1 MERRKDDKGRV
12 LKEGESQ
19 RKDGTYQYRW
29 TDGTG
34 KRNTV
39 YAGDLKT
46 LREKE
51 KEINKSKAFSLK
63 YAAGTATVIELA
75 IQYNDIKKNALRR
88 KTRYNN
94 SLYLKWLSSDEI
106 CKKQIKDVTA
116 FDAKSWAKRLH
127 EEQGKSYKTI
137 DREKAFIQV
146 AFEMAVNDRRIL
158 SNPFSFKLSSI
169 VPNNQKHRK
178 PLTDSEYDS
187 IIKYVKG
194 SVPYRKYLDIII
206 VLHETG
212 IRVGEL
218 CGLTIPD
225 IDFDNGYININK
237 QLVGSNANGVYIEKT
252 KTEAGNRI
260 IPMTLSARQSFY
272 NIIETRPKL
281 EEEPV
286 IDGVSGFLFINRNGH
301 PRPPWDIA
309 SIFKHLRGRYEKV
322 MGEPAPLITPHVLR
336 HTFCTNMIKRGMN
349 VKEVQYLMGHS
360 TCNVTLDVYAHAN
373 VKEIASKLHIM

>member
-19 RKDGTYQYRW
+19 RKDGMYQYRW

-106 CKKQIKDVTA
+106 CKKQIKDVTI

-127 EEQGKSYKTI
+127 EEQGKSYNTI
-137 DREKAFIQV
+137 DREKAFIQG

-169 VPNNQKHRK
+169 VPNNQKRRK

-286 IDGVSGFLFINRNGH
+286 IDGVSGFLLINRNGH